1 MVFLAAALL
10 AHVPPNRIAA
20 GEKRPDGKT
29 IFKTCRASLDVPEPE
44 NIVGS
49 VEGEHIAPLNGFE
62 IISQS

>member
-29 IFKTCRASLDVPEPE
+29 IFKTCRASLDVPETE
-44 NIVGS
+44 HS
-49 VEGEHIAPLNGFE
+49 GER
-62 IISQS
+62 